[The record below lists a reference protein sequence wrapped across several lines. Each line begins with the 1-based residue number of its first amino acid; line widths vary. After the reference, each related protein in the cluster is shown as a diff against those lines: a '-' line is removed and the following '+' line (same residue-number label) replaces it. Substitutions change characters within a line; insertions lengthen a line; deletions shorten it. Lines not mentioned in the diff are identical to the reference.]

1 MSTGPQDPRVLF
13 VKRTC
18 KRAGRVGGGGS
29 GGGAVIEEKEREE
42 VGGGGSGGGGAVIG
56 EKERAEATL
65 TVFSYLPGQF
75 TCFTGSFTGATLKRR
90 LFVPLS
96 GEAERIPRQRTSGKS
111 RSLLALLVQNYKNG
125 R

>member
-1 MSTGPQDPRVLF
+1 MREAKQGEEG
-13 VKRTC
+13 
-18 KRAGRVGGGGS
+18 GRGGGS
-29 GGGAVIEEKEREE
+29 GGRGAAR
-42 VGGGGSGGGGAVIG
+42 G

-75 TCFTGSFTGATLKRR
+75 TCFTGSFTGATLKR

-111 RSLLALLVQNYKNG
+111 RSVLALLVQNYKY
-125 R
+125 RR